1 MRYIFFLLLVFNLK
15 IIAQQGSTGYPSL
28 LWKITGKTTKKPS
41 YLYGTMHVSNKVAY
55 HLSDQFFETLKSVDV
70 VGLETNPGDW
80 LKNMSLSGQLDQESQ
95 LNSMFA
101 YGKDFYKSSFNYIY
115 PEKKMLQSIL
125 GYDPDIINGLLY
137 RRNKNKENFE
147 ENTYIDL
154 FIFQAASKLNKKVI
168 SLEDFTKAEIY
179 AELSYLP
186 DENIDGND
194 PDFKPK
200 YSYNH
205 STLIED
211 AYRRGD
217 LNMLDS
223 ISKLGSTQNTVKFLI
238 NARNEFFVNTIDSV
252 LQTNTLFSGVGAA
265 HLPGKDGVI
274 ELLRKKGY
282 KVEPIMPI
290 LSKQADKTKDEID
303 NMAKP
308 ILLERTSLADS
319 TISILAPGKYTQIV
333 NLENLKYF
341 INADMANG
349 TFYTIVQLKTYL
361 PVNQQTPENLMKRVD
376 SLLFENIPGKIITK
390 KEIVSANGLKG
401 LELINKTTRGDLQ
414 HYYFYFDYLNFWMFK
429 IGGKGNSANSAEANK
444 ILTSINFITPNDKAI
459 TFQPKNKGF
468 EVMIPGNYTYSKNN
482 GSSQVGLV
490 EDLYAYDKNS
500 DIYYG
505 IKRAVYNDFNYL
517 EEDTF
522 ELNQLAKNTLKNF
535 NYTSNISYQL
545 TTFDKLQSIQFTGK
559 NNANYYFN
567 GQIIIKGIHYYLIYS
582 ISKNK
587 GTNSDF
593 IKTFKLIPFEHSNP
607 LKEITDKDFGFKA
620 IDEVS
625 SSQRSKFNE
634 AFEKVYDTYKSKKNE
649 DDYYQFD
656 LKTSLKSY
664 YSPSTNEYV
673 NISYTK
679 YNDYDYINS
688 KEINEIL
695 TKNLRKQGLVLKSI
709 KSSLQP
715 TSKCYSI
722 TAEDTATSRQLEI
735 RVVYKNGIRLETTI
749 SCDSN
754 LKLSGWSKQFIES
767 FKLTDT
773 IIGKNVFDNKFDLL
787 VKDLTSS
794 DTSLR
799 QKANFSIINTIGVSK
814 DQLKEYID
822 LLKSDRFNQ
831 INEDARAQLIVN
843 GGALESEIIIEPLKK
858 LYIQYTDSFYLQLC
872 ILKSLAYLKTQ
883 TAFNTF
889 LNLATTEAPLLGEE
903 QTVTDVIQVLN
914 DSLELCKN
922 FFPMAY
928 ALTKYEEFKPG
939 IYNLLANLVEKKLI
953 SSTNYQIHK
962 ESILADANLY
972 LKRSN
977 SAPTKSN
984 GNGSDLEYLDKGSK
998 ELAEL
1003 IKTSMAGYAKNLE
1016 KDSKIN
1022 LTSNAFSRAEL
1033 LNYVIVLAPFYKT
1046 DEKVKLFFE
1055 KLKKLKNQALAM
1067 PIHLI
1072 KLKNVIPVDDT
1083 LNNYFSKNRYT
1094 RVSFLSE
1101 LEKEKMISHFK
1112 KAYLNQESLNES
1124 VIYSEKQL
1132 NNLTNYDKYK
1142 QKDSISLLK
1151 VLDARNKFET
1161 GKIFIYK
1168 NFSNKIETETWSVIF
1183 VPKTKE
1189 NYSSKIQL
1197 LNLNYYIKK
1206 TKSEQENINE
1216 ILNSFYLLY
1225 RNRAISYDL
1234 INDYAQGMNYE
1245 DY

>member
-1 MRYIFFLLLVFNLK
+1 MRNFLLILLIFNLK
-15 IIAQQGSTGYPSL
+15 IIAQQKSGNYPSL
-28 LWKITGKTTKKPS
+28 LWKITGKGTKKPS

-55 HLSDQFFETLKSVDV
+55 HLSDQFFDALKNVDI

-80 LKNMSLSGQLDQESQ
+80 LKNMSLSGQLDQENQ
-95 LNSMFA
+95 LNTLIG
-101 YGKDFYKSSFNYIY
+101 YGKDFYKSAFSYTY

-125 GYDPDIINGLLY
+125 SYDPDIINGLLY

-154 FIFQAASKLNKKVI
+154 FIYQAASKLNKKVI

-186 DENIDGND
+186 DESIEGND
-194 PDFKPK
+194 TDFKPK
-200 YSYNH
+200 FGYNH

-252 LQTNTLFSGVGAA
+252 LQTNTIFSGVGAA
-265 HLPGKDGVI
+265 HLPGKEGVI

-290 LSKQADKTKDEID
+290 LSKQADKTKDDID
-303 NMAKP
+303 GLVKP
-308 ILLERTSLADS
+308 ITLERTYVADS
-319 TISILAPGKYTQIV
+319 SISILAPGRYTQIV

-376 SLLFENIPGKIITK
+376 SLLFENIPGKIISK
-390 KEIVSANGLKG
+390 KEIVSSNGLKG
-401 LELINKTTRGDLQ
+401 IELINKTTRGDLQ

-429 IGGKGNSANSAEANK
+429 IGGKGNSANSTEANK
-444 ILTSINFITPNDKAI
+444 ILASINFIAANEKFF

-468 EVMIPGNYTYSKNN
+468 EVTLPGNYTYSKNN

-500 DIYYG
+500 DNYYG
-505 IKRAVYNDFNYL
+505 VKRVVYNDFNYL

-522 ELNQLAKNTLKNF
+522 ELNQLAKNTLQNF
-535 NYTSNISYQL
+535 NYTTNAKYQL
-545 TTFDKLQSIQFTGK
+545 TTIDKLPSIQFSGK
-559 NNANYYFN
+559 NKANYHFN
-567 GQIIIKGIHYYLIYS
+567 GQIIIKGIHYYLTYL
-582 ISKNK
+582 ISKSQ
-587 GTNSDF
+587 TNPDF
-593 IKTFKLIPFEHSNP
+593 FNSFKLIPFEHSNP
-607 LKEITDKDFGFKA
+607 LKEITDKDIGFKA

-634 AFEKVYDTYKSKKNE
+634 AFEKVYSTFKTKKNQ

-656 LKTSLKSY
+656 VKTSLKSY

-688 KEINEIL
+688 KEINDVL
-695 TKNLRKQGLVLKSI
+695 TKNIRKQGLVLKSI
-709 KSSLQP
+709 KSNIQP
-715 TSKCYSI
+715 TTKSYSI
-722 TAEDTATSRQLEI
+722 TASDTATSRQLEI
-735 RVVYKNGIRLETTI
+735 RIIYKNGIRIETTKL
-749 SCDSN
+749 CDSS
-754 LKLSGWSKQFIES
+754 LKPSGWSKQFTES
-767 FKLTDT
+767 FKLTDS
-773 IIGKNVFDNKFDLL
+773 IFGKNVFENKFDLL
-787 VKDLTSS
+787 AKDLTSS
-794 DTSLR
+794 DTSFR
-799 QKANFSIINTIGVSK
+799 QKANLSIINTIGVHK

-843 GGALESEIIIEPLKK
+843 GGTLESEAIIEPMKK

-883 TAFNTF
+883 NSFNTF

-903 QTVTDVIQVLN
+903 QTVADVIQVLS

-953 SSTNYQIHK
+953 SNNNYQIHK

-977 SAPTKSN
+977 STTNKSN
-984 GNGSDLEYLDKGSK
+984 SGSSDLEYLDKGSK

-1003 IKTSMAGYAKNLE
+1003 LKNSMEAYNKNLQNE
-1016 KDSKIN
+1016 NSKN
-1022 LTSNAFSRAEL
+1022 MLSNTITRPEL

-1046 DEKVKLFFE
+1046 DEKVRVFFE
-1055 KLKKLKNQALAM
+1055 KLKKSKNQALAL

-1072 KLKNVIPVDDT
+1072 KLKNAIPVDDT
-1083 LNNYFSKNRYT
+1083 LNDYFSKNKYT
-1094 RVSFLSE
+1094 RVSYLSE
-1101 LEKEKMISHFK
+1101 LEKEKMTSFFK
-1112 KAYLNQESLNES
+1112 KAYLNQELLNES

-1132 NNLTNYDKYK
+1132 NNLTSYDKYK
-1142 QKDSISLLK
+1142 QKDSIALIK
-1151 VLDARNKFET
+1151 AVDARNKFET

-1168 NFSNKIETETWSVIF
+1168 NFTNKTETDTWSIVF

-1189 NYSSKIQL
+1189 AFSSKIQL

-1206 TKSEQENINE
+1206 TKSEEENINE
-1216 ILNSFYLLY
+1216 IRNSFFLLY
-1225 RNRAISYDL
+1225 RNRATNYDL